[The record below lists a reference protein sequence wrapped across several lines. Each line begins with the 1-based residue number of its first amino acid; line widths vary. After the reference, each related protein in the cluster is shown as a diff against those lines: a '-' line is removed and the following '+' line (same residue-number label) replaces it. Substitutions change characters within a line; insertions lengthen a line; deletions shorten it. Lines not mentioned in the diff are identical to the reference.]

1 MNLTK
6 ARVVL
11 RPRTLAELSDLGWRF
26 AGSPTVRRVFRRLS
40 WWLLVPAWS
49 LVVALRFGL
58 DQPWDVVWSVAGVLA
73 FGLEGA
79 FSIAASRLMFE
90 DDVSVGSVIGEFAR
104 RLPAYFVSLIFVGF
118 IVALGAAFFWLV
130 VPAIWALGTIV
141 HVNEASLLERA
152 GPIGAIG
159 RSGRLV
165 KGDLMR
171 AFGLQLMLLLHI
183 AAFVLVF
190 EFVGNRGLVEFVLQ
204 LGAPTGRLE
213 WGGSA
218 FALGG
223 LLAATPFVA
232 AVRFL
237 AYLDRRTRIDAWDVQ
252 VACMA
257 VAVEHEREQEEEAA

>member
-1 MNLTK
+1 MNLTN
-6 ARVVL
+6 ARVTL

-26 AGSPTVRRVFRRLS
+26 GTTQIVRKVFRRLA

-49 LVVALRFGL
+49 LVMALRFGL
-58 DQPWDVVWSVAGVLA
+58 EQPWEIVWTVAGVLA

-90 DDVSVGSVIGEFAR
+90 DDVTVGSVIGDFVR
-104 RLPAYFVSLIFVGF
+104 RLPSYVVSLVVVAV
-118 IVALGAAFFWLV
+118 IVAIGASLFWLV
-130 VPAIWALGTIV
+130 LPAMWALATIV

-152 GPIGAIG
+152 GPFAAIG

-165 KGDLMR
+165 KGDWMR
-171 AFGLQLMLLLHI
+171 ALGLQLMLLLHI

-190 EFVGNRGLVEFVLQ
+190 EFVGNRGLLEFVLQ

-218 FALGG
+218 FALAG

-232 AVRFL
+232 SVRFL
-237 AYLDRRTRIDAWDVQ
+237 AYLDRRTRVDAWDIQ

-257 VAVEHEREQEEEAA
+257 IAVDHERTREEQAA